1 MFIISSVLRDITEKM
16 TADTEALNQL
26 DDWLFRLQ
34 ECAPEAGLDIGHD
47 KAVVIG
53 IHLLAY
59 LKRLDQGERL
69 PEIPDEMLTEISPE
83 YERLSR
89 KLLKL
94 VPGAKL
100 QEPDTAEIFYLA
112 VHFEAV
118 KANMGGN

>member
-1 MFIISSVLRDITEKM
+1 MFIISSVLRDITEKT
-16 TADTEALNQL
+16 TADQEAHSKLE
-26 DDWLFRLQ
+26 DWLFRLQ

-59 LKRLDQGERL
+59 LKRLDQGEHL
-69 PEIPDEMLTEISPE
+69 PEIPDEMLTEISPQ
-83 YERLSR
+83 YEGLSR

-94 VPGAKL
+94 VPGAES
-100 QEPDTAEIFYLA
+100 QEPDIAEIFYLA

>member
-1 MFIISSVLRDITEKM
+1 MFITSSVLRDITEKA
-16 TADTEALNQL
+16 TADQEAQSKLE
-26 DDWLFRLQ
+26 DWLPRLQ
-34 ECAPEAGLDIGHD
+34 EYAPEAGLKIGHD

-94 VPGAKL
+94 VPGAES

>member
-1 MFIISSVLRDITEKM
+1 MFIINSVLRDITEK
-16 TADTEALNQL
+16 TTVDQGAQSKLE
-26 DDWLFRLQ
+26 DWLCRLQ
-34 ECAPEAGLDIGHD
+34 ECAPEAGLDIVHD

-69 PEIPDEMLTEISPE
+69 PEIPDEMLTEISPQ
-83 YERLSR
+83 YEHLSR

-94 VPGAKL
+94 VPGAEL

>member
-1 MFIISSVLRDITEKM
+1 MFITSNVLKDITDKT
-16 TADTEALNQL
+16 TADQEAQSTLEQ
-26 DDWLFRLQ
+26 WLSQLQ
-34 ECAPEAGLDIGHD
+34 EYAPGAGLDIGHD

-53 IHLLAY
+53 IHVLAY
-59 LKRLDQGERL
+59 VKRLEEGEYL
-69 PEIPDEMLTEISPE
+69 PEIPDEMLTEISPQ

-94 VPGAKL
+94 VPGAEL